1 LINETEKKMNGDKT
15 NPYLVSP
22 ACQEVINKGY
32 TSFDDC
38 PVWALLEQVEAI
50 VLNENVEAAALM
62 ISSVRERLPKL
73 IAKDMSEEIGQY
85 NAVMTKEDWE
95 SHLEWLEE
103 QKDYERLTRQIVEE
117 QDRETED
124 LI

>member
-1 LINETEKKMNGDKT
+1 MNGDKT

-50 VLNENVEAAALM
+50 VLNQNVEAAALM

-103 QKDYERLTRQIVEE
+103 QKDYERLTRQIAEE

-124 LI
+124 LLER